1 MAYRIT
7 LVDSIAKL
15 GNWHGTRRRTCTFAD
30 GHTETIVFGRRPVV
44 LAELPPEVK
53 NDPKLEVEETDAPV
67 TPLPVAVLQAPDLDA
82 FERPSDP
89 ELAAA
94 PSPLALIPE
103 HYLELD
109 LDPLRELAA
118 GLGLDTT
125 GNRYQVRNR
134 ITELVESLKAPVA
147 AEAEVA

>member
-7 LVDSIAKL
+7 LVDDIAKL
-15 GNWHGTRRRTCTFAD
+15 GNWQGTRRRTCTFAD
-30 GHTETIVFGRRPVV
+30 GHKETLVFGRRPVV

-53 NDPKLEVEETDAPV
+53 NDPKLVVEETDAAP
-67 TPLPVAVLQAPDLDA
+67 TPLPVALPPATTDAP
-82 FERPSDP
+82 PSVAPPVADP
-89 ELAAA
+89 V
-94 PSPLALIPE
+94 ALIPE

-118 GLGLDTT
+118 GLGLDTS

-134 ITELVESLKAPVA
+134 ITELVESLKAPA
-147 AEAEVA
+147 AVEAEVA